1 MAENFKGIVY
11 LSEEL
16 YNQKKLNNELD
27 DNTLYGTPDED
38 QSIDKSIGIGV
49 THYDKDTL
57 NEYLEEILSY
67 TNPSNGGT
75 LLFIGFKLT
84 NDISGN
90 RFKLTNS
97 LSGSLSASQEN
108 VTLLSNETFITFRP
122 TAVEPD
128 NGTTKSV
135 KFISSDTGNTGV
147 MNLVLDK
154 TGGVFKAILSGSSS
168 TASGDTITQYFFDSI
183 DIINEPITHLVIE
196 YQESN

>member
-1 MAENFKGIVY
+1 MPNFKGIVY
-11 LSEEL
+11 LSEDQFE
-16 YNQKKLNNELD
+16 QKKIANELD
-27 DNTLYGTPDED
+27 ENTLYATPDD
-38 QSIDKSIGIGV
+38 HVADGGIGIGV
-49 THYDKDTL
+49 THYDRDNLSK
-57 NEYLEEILSY
+57 YLEEILGY
-67 TNPSNGGT
+67 TNPLNGGT

-84 NDISGN
+84 NDITN
-90 RFKLTNS
+90 TRFKLVNS
-97 LSGSLSASQEN
+97 LTGSVSVSQES
-108 VTLLSNETFITFRP
+108 VTLLSNETFVTFRP

-168 TASGDTITQYFFDSI
+168 VVSGDTITQYFFNNV

-196 YQESN
+196 YQKSN